1 MTAYPSW
8 PESMI
13 SKGGETMSE
22 KDIRLQQ
29 DAGAIIHDLEKS
41 IVHIKAA
48 CLEPDINKA
57 CGLFATELATII
69 ARCAV
74 MLGADIHTGESF

>member
-1 MTAYPSW
+1 
-8 PESMI
+8 
-13 SKGGETMSE
+13 MSN

-29 DAGAIIHDLEKS
+29 DAGAIVHELEKS
-41 IVHIKAA
+41 ISHIKAA
-48 CLEPDINKA
+48 CVEPDIDTA
-57 CGLFATELATII
+57 CGLFATELATVI

>member
-1 MTAYPSW
+1 
-8 PESMI
+8 
-13 SKGGETMSE
+13 MSD

-29 DAGAIIHDLEKS
+29 DCNAIVHELEKS

-48 CLEPDINKA
+48 CIEPDIDKA
-57 CGLFATELATII
+57 TTDFATEPATII

>member
-1 MTAYPSW
+1 MD
-8 PESMI
+8 EH
-13 SKGGETMSE
+13 EN

-29 DAGAIIHDLEKS
+29 DCNAIVHELEKS
-41 IVHIKAA
+41 IVHIKTA
-48 CLEPDINKA
+48 CIEPDIDKA

-74 MLGADIHTGESF
+74 MLGADIHTGKSF